1 MPPTLELVSSR
12 RLTQGIALHTFQP
25 VNPTDHV
32 QLRPT
37 QHISL
42 EFPKDLDPTAGPRIL
57 NDEQRRLCFTPCRVI
72 TTKRDDGTAEQSISI
87 LSRNGRV
94 TSLLGLPRINGLRAE
109 VLDVGGGF
117 SPDLLGVSSSLGNT
131 IAVAGGT
138 GAGCFLSVTSSDKKL
153 PLSAF
158 SKKVYPYQNRLL
170 WSIRGDDF
178 RLVEYV
184 LENGLID
191 PQVWIATVFVTAGQE
206 DDGLIA
212 GEISLQA
219 HVGAG
224 YVPQRRRRM

>member
-1 MPPTLELVSSR
+1 
-12 RLTQGIALHTFQP
+12 
-25 VNPTDHV
+25 
-32 QLRPT
+32 
-37 QHISL
+37 
-42 EFPKDLDPTAGPRIL
+42 
-57 NDEQRRLCFTPCRVI
+57 VI

-158 SKKVYPYQNRLL
+158 SKKVYPFQNRLL

-212 GEISLQA
+212 GNTIRFWEDKLQSMTSSKVKF
-219 HVGAG
+219 HC
-224 YVPQRRRRM
+224 RRMSEQDMFPNGDAECDTVLFCGSKALEFQIKQWSMSRAKVYVTER